1 MIIDGKALAADVEV
15 ETAERVKKL
24 AEKGIVPGLA
34 TVLVGENP
42 ASQMYIRLKHSACTR
57 VGIRSENV
65 VLPENSSEEELIAKI
80 QELNGRPDIN
90 GILLQLPLPK
100 GLSPQKAM
108 MSILPEKDVDGFHP
122 VNMGALLLG
131 AERLVPCTPRGIIYA
146 LERLGKKLEGA
157 EAVIVGH
164 SNVVGKPLAAM
175 LLNRNA
181 TVQVCHVFTKDLAEH
196 TRDAEILVVAA
207 GVPALIKKEM
217 VRPGAIVFDVG
228 INRVGDKTVGDVDF
242 DGRKGHCLGHNPCSG
257 RRRTA
262 HGGHAALPDG
272 IGGREPDDL
281 KMSLVIA
288 LAASRE
294 AVIGADRRAIA
305 FLGPCPELEEE
316 LYSGQIKNDQEL
328 ADRARELGASLQ
340 VSDGREKVWRRGD
353 LLVGEVTEISA
364 KLSRRRR
371 IYLTPGAS
379 LQVDITSGED
389 STSAGRGRRRRGEDQ
404 SLGRRGVHSLWQPF
418 HTEAGLRRGGPGGG
432 KGKRGSHQE
441 HPGKSR
447 R

>member
-15 ETAERVKKL
+15 ETAQRVKKL
-24 AEKGIVPGLA
+24 AGRGMVPGLA

-42 ASQMYIRLKHSACTR
+42 ASQMYIRLKHSACSR

-65 VLPENSSEEELIAKI
+65 VLPAESTEAELIARI

-90 GILLQLPLPK
+90 GILLQLPPPK
-100 GLSPQKAM
+100 GLSPQRAM

-146 LERLGKKLEGA
+146 LERLGMTGKKLEGA

-175 LLNRNA
+175 LLSRNA
-181 TVQVCHVFTKDLAEH
+181 TVQVCHVFTRDLAEH

-242 DGRKGHCLGHNPCSG
+242 
-257 RRRTA
+257 
-262 HGGHAALPDG
+262 
-272 IGGREPDDL
+272 
-281 KMSLVIA
+281 
-288 LAASRE
+288 E
-294 AVIGADRRAIA
+294 AVKEIASAI
-305 FLGPCPELEEE
+305 
-316 LYSGQIKNDQEL
+316 
-328 ADRARELGASLQ
+328 
-340 VSDGREKVWRRGD
+340 
-353 LLVGEVTEISA
+353 
-364 KLSRRRR
+364 
-371 IYLTPGAS
+371 TP
-379 LQVDITSGED
+379 V
-389 STSAGRGRRRRGEDQ
+389 
-404 SLGRRGVHSLWQPF
+404 
-418 HTEAGLRRGGPGGG
+418 PGGVG
-432 KGKRGSHQE
+432 PLTVAMLLSQTVSAAESQAGQ
-441 HPGKSR
+441 
-447 R
+447 

>member
-1 MIIDGKALAADVEV
+1 MIIDGKSLAADVEV
-15 ETAERVKKL
+15 ETAKRVKKL
-24 AEKGIVPGLA
+24 AQRGMVPGLA

-42 ASQMYIRLKHSACTR
+42 ASQMYIRLKHSACSR

-65 VLPENSSEEELIAKI
+65 VLPAESSEAELIARI

-100 GLSPQKAM
+100 GLSPQRAM

-146 LERLGKKLEGA
+146 LERLGMKGKKLEGA

-175 LLNRNA
+175 LLSRNA
-181 TVQVCHVFTKDLAEH
+181 TVQVCHVFTRDLAEH

-242 DGRKGHCLGHNPCSG
+242 
-257 RRRTA
+257 
-262 HGGHAALPDG
+262 
-272 IGGREPDDL
+272 
-281 KMSLVIA
+281 
-288 LAASRE
+288 E
-294 AVIGADRRAIA
+294 AVKEIASAI
-305 FLGPCPELEEE
+305 
-316 LYSGQIKNDQEL
+316 
-328 ADRARELGASLQ
+328 
-340 VSDGREKVWRRGD
+340 
-353 LLVGEVTEISA
+353 
-364 KLSRRRR
+364 
-371 IYLTPGAS
+371 TP
-379 LQVDITSGED
+379 V
-389 STSAGRGRRRRGEDQ
+389 
-404 SLGRRGVHSLWQPF
+404 
-418 HTEAGLRRGGPGGG
+418 PGGVG
-432 KGKRGSHQE
+432 PLTVAMLLSQTVSAAESHAGQQ
-441 HPGKSR
+441 
-447 R
+447 